1 MDPYSMGMGGM
12 GYGGGM
18 GMGGGMGGSTGMMMS
33 GLSSICFCLIA
44 AIAVFFI
51 MSSSSSESSSDD
63 DFADV
68 DMAALNPPPVVDN
81 VSGAKLLTV
90 GGLSMVVE
98 GSSCGN
104 GTVRFSEAKNGRW
117 VWKLVKA
124 GEYQGVPTYSIESW
138 YKNFGNAC
146 DKRFLTAPTNC
157 ASAPYLGSKEY
168 GPRQL
173 WILVGDATNGYQ
185 IRNLA
190 CVKGRASRSYLMQS
204 AGNKNDKPFFSSG
217 SGSSF
222 MVEAEYGSG

>member
-1 MDPYSMGMGGM
+1 MG

-18 GMGGGMGGSTGMMMS
+18 GGMGGGMMGGSSSMMMS
-33 GLSSICFCLIA
+33 GVSSICFCLVA
-44 AIAVFFI
+44 AIAVYFL
-51 MSSSSSESSSDD
+51 MNQSSSESSSDD

-68 DMAALNPPPVVDN
+68 DMTALNPPPVVDD

-104 GTVRFSEAKNGRW
+104 ETVRFSEAKSGKF
-117 VWKLVKA
+117 VWRLVKS
-124 GEYQGVPTYSIESW
+124 GEYQGVPVYTIESF
-138 YKNFGNAC
+138 YKNFGKAC
-146 DKRFLTAPTNC
+146 DRRFLTAPTNC
-157 ASAPYLGSKEY
+157 AGAPYLGAKEY

-204 AGNKNDKPFFSSG
+204 AGSKNDKPFFSSG
-217 SGSSF
+217 TGSSF
-222 MVEAEYGSG
+222 MVENEYGSG